1 MSQQK
6 YSLAFNTRAALI
18 IDTITIAKIYS
29 EIGIW
34 NNVKEFVSEQNIL
47 QARTVS
53 TANRIYSE
61 ISHRLKLLTDKEM
74 AFLLTGTEQEQRQ
87 IIWLAICKRYLLIKD
102 FSIEV
107 LTHRYDSSQ
116 YAVSQDDYI
125 YFYNGKAQWHENL
138 DKASAPSQRKARQMV
153 FIMLRECR
161 LINET
166 GEIMSQ
172 LLSDELL
179 QTLKTSSPEYIRI
192 FPGALG
198 HG

>member
-1 MSQQK
+1 MSQYK

-18 IDTITIAKIYS
+18 PDTITIAKIYS
-29 EIGIW
+29 DIGIW
-34 NNVKEFVSEQNIL
+34 SDVKYIVSEQNIL

-53 TANRIYSE
+53 TAHRIYSE

-74 AFLLTGTEQEQRQ
+74 AFLLTDIEQEQRQ
-87 IIWLAICKRYLLIKD
+87 IVWLAICKRYLLIKE

-107 LTHRYDSSQ
+107 LSHRYDNAQ
-116 YAVSQDDYI
+116 FNVSQDDYI
-125 YFYNGKAQWHENL
+125 YFYNSKAQWYDYL
-138 DKASAPSQRKARQMV
+138 DKASAPSQRKARQML
-153 FIMLRECR
+153 FIMIRECG
-161 LINET
+161 LINDS
-166 GEIMSQ
+166 GEIMLQ

-179 QTLKTSSPEYIRI
+179 QVLKNSSPEYIRI

>member
-1 MSQQK
+1 MSQYK

-18 IDTITIAKIYS
+18 PDTITIAKIYS
-29 EIGIW
+29 DIGIW
-34 NNVKEFVSEQNIL
+34 SDVKYIVSEQNIL

-53 TANRIYSE
+53 TAHRIYSE

-74 AFLLTGTEQEQRQ
+74 AFLLTDIEQEQRQ
-87 IIWLAICKRYLLIKD
+87 IVWLAICKRYLLIKE

-107 LTHRYDSSQ
+107 LSHRYDNAQ
-116 YAVSQDDYI
+116 FNVSQDDYI
-125 YFYNGKAQWHENL
+125 YFYNSKAQWYDYL
-138 DKASAPSQRKARQMV
+138 DKASAPSQRKARQML
-153 FIMLRECR
+153 FIMIRGCG
-161 LINET
+161 LINDS
-166 GEIMSQ
+166 GEIMLQ

-179 QTLKTSSPEYIRI
+179 QVLKNSSPEYIRI

>member
-1 MSQQK
+1 MSQHK

-18 IDTITIAKIYS
+18 PDTITIAKMYS

-34 NNVKEFVSEQNIL
+34 NDVKDIVSEQNIL

-61 ISHRLKLLTDKEM
+61 ISHRLKLLTDDEM

-87 IIWLAICKRYLLIKD
+87 IVWLAICKRYLLIKD

-116 YAVSQDDYI
+116 YGVSQDDYV

-138 DKASAPSQRKARQMV
+138 DQASAPSQRKARQML

-161 LINET
+161 LINDA

-179 QTLKTSSPEYIRI
+179 QILKNSSPEYIRI

>member
-74 AFLLTGTEQEQRQ
+74 AFLLGTEQEQRQ
-87 IIWLAICKRYLLIKD
+87 IVWLAICKRYLLIKD

-125 YFYNGKAQWHENL
+125 YFYNGKAQWYENL
-138 DKASAPSQRKARQMV
+138 DKASAPSQRKARQML

-161 LINET
+161 LINDA

-172 LLSDELL
+172 LLSGELL
-179 QTLKTSSPEYIRI
+179 QTLKNSSPEYIRI